1 MVGRRV
7 LRPGH
12 ASPPR
17 GARFDRGHR
26 AASALNTRTTMA
38 LCYDLQC
45 HSTYSDGLL
54 APAALVHRAS
64 MRGVDVLALT
74 DHDETSGLMEARAAA
89 ADAGIRLIAGS
100 ELSVSWRDITLHVV
114 ALGIDPE
121 CAALREGLE
130 TIRRGR
136 TLRAER
142 MGEGLAAA
150 GIADAYAGAM
160 RFVTSA
166 KLISRTHFARF
177 LVETGHARDTR
188 DVFRRYLVRGKPGY
202 VPHQWATLTQAIGWI
217 HAAGGQ
223 AVLAH
228 PGRYEVNGKM
238 RELLSEF
245 RDTGGDAIEVHSS
258 SHTPAQYTEFA
269 RYARVF
275 GMRASSG
282 SDFHGPGESW
292 ADLGDMPALP
302 AGVTPVWKDW

>member
-1 MVGRRV
+1 MT
-7 LRPGH
+7 
-12 ASPPR
+12 PR
-17 GARFDRGHR
+17 
-26 AASALNTRTTMA
+26 
-38 LCYDLQC
+38 YDLHC

-54 APAALVHRAS
+54 SPTQLVRRAAV
-64 MRGVDVLALT
+64 RGVDVLALT
-74 DHDETSGLMEARAAA
+74 DHDETSGLAEARSAA
-89 ADAGIRLIAGS
+89 ADTRVRLIDGS
-100 ELSVSWRDITLHVV
+100 ELSVSWRDITLHIV
-114 ALGIDPE
+114 ALGID
-121 CAALREGLE
+121 ADSVALREGLE
-130 TIRRGR
+130 TIRHGR
-136 TLRAER
+136 TVRAER

-150 GIADAYAGAM
+150 GIPDAYEGAM
-160 RFVTSA
+160 QFVTSA
-166 KLISRTHFARF
+166 RLISRTHFARF

-202 VPHQWATLTQAIGWI
+202 VPHQWATLEQAIGWI

-245 RDTGGDAIEVHSS
+245 RDTGGDAIEVLSS

-275 GMRASSG
+275 GMLASSG

-292 ADLGDMPALP
+292 ADLGDMPPLP

>member
-1 MVGRRV
+1 MT
-7 LRPGH
+7 LR
-12 ASPPR
+12 
-17 GARFDRGHR
+17 
-26 AASALNTRTTMA
+26 
-38 LCYDLQC
+38 YDLHC

-54 APAALVHRAS
+54 EPADLVRRAS
-64 MRGVDVLALT
+64 VRGVDVLALT
-74 DHDETSGLMEARAAA
+74 DHDETSGLAEARSAAI
-89 ADAGIRLIAGS
+89 DAGIRLIDGS

-114 ALGIDPE
+114 ALGIDPD
-121 CAALREGLE
+121 CVALREGLE
-130 TIRRGR
+130 TIRHGR

-150 GIADAYAGAM
+150 GIPGAYDGAM
-160 RFVTSA
+160 HFVTSA
-166 KLISRTHFARF
+166 RLISRTHFARF

-202 VPHQWATLTQAIGWI
+202 VPHQWATLSQAIGWI
-217 HAAGGQ
+217 HTAGGQ

-228 PGRYEVNGKM
+228 PGRYEVDGKM

-245 RDTGGDAIEVHSS
+245 RDTGGDAIEVLSP

-275 GMRASSG
+275 GMLASSG

-292 ADLGDMPALP
+292 ADLGDMPPLP